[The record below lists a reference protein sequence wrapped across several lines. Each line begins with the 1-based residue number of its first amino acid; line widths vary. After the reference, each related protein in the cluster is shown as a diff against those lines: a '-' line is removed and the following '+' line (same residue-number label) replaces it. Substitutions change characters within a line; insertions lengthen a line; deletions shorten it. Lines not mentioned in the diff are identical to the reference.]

1 MPLRLIVEKPAPEEQ
16 FEYILEEKDRN
27 SPSTL
32 YIKGPY
38 MMAENYNRNNRLY
51 KLDEMVKEVNRY
63 REEMIKTN
71 RSLGTLNHESSAEV
85 NLDRACHM
93 VTELYQDGNI
103 FYGKSKVLTTPCGQ
117 IVRSLIQDGVKV
129 GMSSRALGQLEEASG
144 GKNIVKD
151 LRLISID
158 CVADPSFPKAF
169 VNGILESK
177 QWVLGESGQFEEVYA
192 DFEKNISSLP
202 KKQIEQYLKESI
214 LNFLN
219 KIKLG

>member
-1 MPLRLIVEKPAPEEQ
+1 MSLKLIVEKPAPEEE
-16 FEYILEEKDRN
+16 FEYIVEEKDRN

-51 KLDEMVKEVNRY
+51 KIAEMVKEVDRY
-63 REEMIKTN
+63 KNEMIRTN
-71 RSLGTLNHESSAEV
+71 RALGTLNHESSAEV
-85 NLDRACHM
+85 NLDRVCHI

-103 FYGKSKVLTTPCGQ
+103 FLGKSKVLTTPCGH
-117 IVRSLIQDGVKV
+117 IVRALINDGVKV
-129 GMSSRALGQLEEASG
+129 GMSSRALGQLEEAAG

-177 QWVLGESGQFEEVYA
+177 QWVLGESGQFEEIYA
-192 DFEKNISSLP
+192 GFENQISKLP
-202 KKQIEQYLKESI
+202 KVQVETYLKECI
-214 LNFLN
+214 LDFLN
-219 KIKLG
+219 KIKFN

>member
-1 MPLRLIVEKPAPEEQ
+1 
-16 FEYILEEKDRN
+16 
-27 SPSTL
+27 
-32 YIKGPY
+32 

-51 KLDEMVKEVNRY
+51 KLDEMIKEVERY
-63 REEMIKTN
+63 KGEMISTG
-71 RSLGTLNHESSAEV
+71 RAMGTLNHESTAEV
-85 NLDRACHM
+85 SLDRVCHL

-103 FYGKSKVLTTPCGQ
+103 FHGKSKVLTTPCGH

-129 GMSSRALGQLEEASG
+129 GMSSRALGQLEEAAG

-177 QWVLGESGQFEEVYA
+177 KWVLGESGQFEEIY
-192 DFEKNISSLP
+192 DTFEKNISKLP
-202 KKQIEQYLKESI
+202 KKEIETYLKECI
-214 LNFLN
+214 LNFIN
-219 KIKLG
+219 KIK

>member
-1 MPLRLIVEKPAPEEQ
+1 MSLKLIVEKPAPDEE

-27 SPSTL
+27 SPATL

-51 KLDEMVKEVNRY
+51 RIEEMVKEVDRY
-63 REEMIKTN
+63 TSEMIKTN
-71 RSLGTLNHESSAEV
+71 RALGTLNHESSAEV
-85 NLDRACHM
+85 NLDRVCHI
-93 VTELYQDGNI
+93 VTELKQDGNV
-103 FYGKSKVLTTPCGQ
+103 FHGKSKVLTTPCGH
-117 IVRSLIQDGVKV
+117 IVRALIQDGVKV
-129 GMSSRALGQLEEASG
+129 GMSSRALGQLEEAAN

-151 LRLISID
+151 LRLISVD

-192 DFEKNISSLP
+192 GFENQISKLP
-202 KKQIEQYLKESI
+202 RTQVETYLKECI
-214 LNFLN
+214 LDFLN
-219 KIKLG
+219 KIKFN

>member
-1 MPLRLIVEKPAPEEQ
+1 MSLRLIVEKPAPDEQ
-16 FEYILEEKDRN
+16 FEYVFEEKDRK

-32 YIKGPY
+32 FIKGPY

-63 REEMIKTN
+63 KEEMIRTN
-71 RSLGTLNHESSAEV
+71 RSMGTLNHESSAEV
-85 NLDRACHM
+85 SLDKACHI
-93 VTELYQDGNI
+93 VTELYQDGNV
-103 FYGKSKVLTTPCGQ
+103 FHGKSKVLTTPCGH
-117 IVRSLIQDGVKV
+117 IVRALVNDGVRV
-129 GMSSRALGQLEEASG
+129 GMSSRALGQLEEGAG

-177 QWVLGESGQFEEVYA
+177 AWVLGESGSFEEVYHE
-192 DFEKNISSLP
+192 FEQKISKLP
-202 KKQIEQYLKESI
+202 KKQIEEYLKESI
-214 LNFLN
+214 MNFLN

>member
-1 MPLRLIVEKPAPEEQ
+1 MSLRLIVEKPAPEEQ
-16 FEYILEEKDRN
+16 FEYIFEEKDRK
-27 SPSTL
+27 SPATL
-32 YIKGPY
+32 FIKGPY

-51 KLDEMVKEVNRY
+51 KLN
-63 REEMIKTN
+63 EMIKEVDRYKSEMITTG
-71 RSLGTLNHESSAEV
+71 RAMGTLNHESTAEV
-85 NLDRACHM
+85 SLDRVCHL

-103 FYGKSKVLTTPCGQ
+103 FHGKSKVLTTPCGH

-129 GMSSRALGQLEEASG
+129 GMSSRALGQLEESDN

-177 QWVLGESGQFEEVYA
+177 KWVLGESGQFEEIY
-192 DFEKNISSLP
+192 DTFERSISKLP
-202 KKQIEQYLKESI
+202 KKEIEAYLKECI

-219 KIKLG
+219 KI

>member
-1 MPLRLIVEKPAPEEQ
+1 MSLRLIVEKPAPEEQ
-16 FEYILEEKDRN
+16 FEYIFEEKDRK
-27 SPSTL
+27 SPATL

-63 REEMIKTN
+63 KSEMISTG
-71 RSLGTLNHESSAEV
+71 RAMGTLNHESTAEV
-85 NLDRACHM
+85 SLDRVCHL
-93 VTELYQDGNI
+93 VTEMYQDGNI
-103 FYGKSKVLTTPCGQ
+103 FHGKSKVLTTPCGH
-117 IVRSLIQDGVKV
+117 IVRSLVQDGVRV
-129 GMSSRALGQLEEASG
+129 GMSSRALGQLTEADG

-151 LRLISID
+151 LRLISVD

-177 QWVLGESGQFEEVYA
+177 QWVLGESGQFEEIY
-192 DFEKNISSLP
+192 DKFEKNISKLP
-202 KKQIEQYLKESI
+202 KREVEQYLKECI

-219 KIKLG
+219 KIK

>member
-1 MPLRLIVEKPAPEEQ
+1 MSLRLIVEKPAPDEE
-16 FEYILEEKDRN
+16 FEYIFEEKDRK
-27 SPSTL
+27 SPASL

-63 REEMIKTN
+63 KSEMINTG
-71 RSLGTLNHESSAEV
+71 RAMGTLNHESTAEV
-85 NLDRACHM
+85 SLDRVCHL
-93 VTELYQDGNI
+93 VTEISQEGNI
-103 FYGKSKVLTTPCGQ
+103 FHGKSKVLTTPSGH
-117 IVRSLIQDGVKV
+117 IVRSLVQDGVKV
-129 GMSSRALGQLEEASG
+129 GMSSRALGQLEETAG
-144 GKNIVKD
+144 GKNIVTD

-177 QWVLGESGQFEEVYA
+177 QWVLGESGQFEEIYA
-192 DFEKNISSLP
+192 EFENKISRLP

-214 LNFLN
+214 LVFLN
-219 KIKLG
+219 KIKFN